1 MRHFLIL
8 TSKQQKT
15 MPDLPFSIVSFGKPF
30 QTNEPPTEDNHTLNL
45 QRIHLQAM
53 FWMSN
58 PCGWHPSAHNFAMR
72 RQITMYHVPLH
83 VHSHILTHR
92 ATSKSQAPHPPTGP
106 LPTSPPWCKTAEDK
120 TRRETAIHSA
130 DLLHPS
136 ILHFSSRIDSTTV
149 TSVSSARSLE
159 EGSLLFTAADFE
171 RWCQKRDFCDF
182 KPRAGISYCKYLQGR
197 RDAFW
202 LITHPPLCMLQIPGV

>member
-1 MRHFLIL
+1 MRHFL

-30 QTNEPPTEDNHTLNL
+30 QTNEPPTEDNHALNL

-53 FWMSN
+53 FWISN

-72 RQITMYHVPLH
+72 RQITMYLYTFTAIFSHTEPHLRAKRPIHPLAL
-83 VHSHILTHR
+83 SQHR
-92 ATSKSQAPHPPTGP
+92 PRDAKQQ
-106 LPTSPPWCKTAEDK
+106 K

-171 RWCQKRDFCDF
+171 R
-182 KPRAGISYCKYLQGR
+182 
-197 RDAFW
+197 
-202 LITHPPLCMLQIPGV
+202 